1 MILHFCFRYITYTSC
16 LYQHQCLFVYCF
28 VRACE
33 CRVHMYVCMFTCVF
47 MEAWSWCLV
56 TYLIVRHFIYWHTY
70 FFLHWTQSS
79 LASLAWD
86 LCLFLLNPGIIG
98 SRGTFYIGSRHPDS
112 ASGEASTLH
121 TESPPQPC
129 HLQNQ
134 DISTGH
140 LMCAVSALRQSMKV
154 LSL

>member
-1 MILHFCFRYITYTSC
+1 MILHFCFRCITYTSRS
-16 LYQHQCLFVYCF
+16 YQHRCLFVYCF
-28 VRACE
+28 VCACE
-33 CRVHMYVCMFTCVF
+33 CRVHMYVCMYVYVSIHGGLNLMSGDLFDC
-47 MEAWSWCLV
+47 SSL
-56 TYLIVRHFIYWHTY
+56 YLLTY
-70 FFLHWTQSS
+70 FFSHWTQSS

-98 SRGTFYIGSRHPDS
+98 SRGTFYIGSRLPDA
-112 ASGEASTLH
+112 ASGEASALC

-140 LMCAVSALRQSMKV
+140 LMCAVSSLRQSMKV